1 MRNLTKAFIALLL
14 ISCQA
19 ESEPEIVNYTLS
31 VSVSPDDSGTVSP
44 QTGEYEEGSSVTIRA
59 TGNSNFVF
67 DSWSGNASGSE
78 NPLTITMDRNKNITA
93 NFSVADSDGDGVNN
107 SLDQC
112 NDTPSGVSVN
122 AQGCAT
128 SQIDSDGDGVF
139 DNVDQDNNTRQ
150 GAAVDENGVMQN
162 PIYLD
167 ENGVTIKAQNWAI
180 VGDSG
185 EIGGITFTVIN
196 EDQLRNKVENGDDLS
211 NIVTSKITD
220 FGNLFFLKS
229 EFNQD
234 ISSWDTSNVT
244 NMRNMFTSA
253 TSFNQPLNNWDV
265 SNVQFMGG
273 MFSGALSFNQPLYD
287 WDVSNVTTM
296 DGMFRAVTA
305 FNQDISQ
312 WNTGNV
318 RSMVEMFQASNF
330 NQDISGWNV
339 SSVENMSY
347 MFIRSEAFNQ
357 NIGAWDTSNVV
368 DMTAMFYG
376 AINFNQDLRPWCVSQ
391 IPNKPEIFSDDS
403 QMQYPYEPL
412 WGRCPNDNDLESYES
427 FRIFIDGNRLNN
439 RNARYR
445 DIYTRLYQLISNE
458 IDSTEVNVY
467 SGVTDVLEGIK
478 ICYEIQGKNSNLGT
492 FLDNAEYSSWYKWGN
507 HYLVTAD
514 SWGEFKKAGLISR
527 FTSSGSDEYGYELDI
542 RPVAYRNRSTCYDD
556 SYEMER
562 TDNGISYCDKYSM
575 MSADRSQCEIN
586 DNCGYLS
593 QYNNYNINDDL
604 RNKINNAA
612 IVRFNDLYR

>member
-1 MRNLTKAFIALLL
+1 MKKALVKLLVL
-14 ISCQA
+14 ILFSCQA
-19 ESEPEIVNYTLS
+19 ESEPTYYNLS
-31 VSVSPDDSGTVSP
+31 VSVTPSDSGTVSP

-78 NPLTITMDRNKNITA
+78 NPLTFTMDRNKNITA

-112 NDTPSGVSVN
+112 NNTPSGATVN

-128 SQIDSDGDGVF
+128 SQIDTDGDGVY
-139 DNVDQDNNTRQ
+139 DDVDQDNETRS
-150 GAAVDENGVMQN
+150 GVPVDENGVMQN

-167 ENGVTIKAQNWAI
+167 ENGVTIKARNWAI

-185 EIGGITFTVIN
+185 EIGGITFTVIS
-196 EDQLRNKVENGDDLS
+196 EDQLRNKVDNGDDLS

-220 FGNLFFLKS
+220 FGNLFFLKR

-244 NMRNMFTSA
+244 SMYNMFTGA
-253 TSFNQPLNNWDV
+253 ESFNQPLNSWDV
-265 SNVQFMGG
+265 SNVQMMGG
-273 MFSGALSFNQPLYD
+273 MFSGALSFNQPLYN
-287 WDVSNVTTM
+287 WDVSNVTNM
-296 DGMFRAVTA
+296 DNMFGVTDN

-312 WNTGNV
+312 WDTSSV
-318 RSMVEMFQASNF
+318 TTMVEMFQASNF

-339 SSVENMSY
+339 SNVENMSY

-357 NIGAWDTSNVV
+357 NISTWDTSNVV

-376 AINFNQDLRPWCVSQ
+376 ATNFNQDLRPWCVSQ

-403 QMQYPYEPL
+403 LMQYPFEPL
-412 WGRCPNDNDLESYES
+412 WGRCPNDNDLENYER
-427 FRIFIDGNRLNN
+427 FRLFIIGGRDNVQ
-439 RNARYR
+439 NATRRELYP
-445 DIYTRLYQLISNE
+445 RLYQLISDE
-458 IDSTEVNVY
+458 IDTLETNVY
-467 SGVTDVLEGIK
+467 SGVTNVLEGIE
-478 ICYEIQGKNSNLGT
+478 ICYEIQGKLGNLGYFLTKSENSN
-492 FLDNAEYSSWYKWGN
+492 WYKWGN
-507 HYLVTAD
+507 HYLVTAE
-514 SWGEFKKAGLISR
+514 SSGEFKKAGLISR
-527 FTSSGSDEYGYELDI
+527 FTISGSDEYWYQLDI
-542 RPVAYRNRSTCYDD
+542 RPVYYGNRSTCYDD
-556 SYEMER
+556 SYEMEH
-562 TDNGISYCDKYSM
+562 TDNGISYCEKYLS

-586 DNCGYLS
+586 DTCGYLA
-593 QYNNYNINDDL
+593 QYINYSINDDL

-612 IVRFNDLYR
+612 VVRFNDLYR